1 MGIIAAA
8 HDPSGPLGHLGAFG
22 RWAAKTPT
30 SFAGE
35 ERPSYS
41 AAFTSGA
48 GAPTPPRAKMASIS
62 AGL

>member
-1 MGIIAAA
+1 MSIIAAA
-8 HDPSGPLGHLGAFG
+8 HDPSGPLGHL
-22 RWAAKTPT
+22 P

-48 GAPTPPRAKMASIS
+48 GARTPPRAKMASIS